1 MELAKIDPDHT
12 LSQAHPETMDL
23 LSHAWCDFAV
33 QALKPDEMKE
43 RSLVFRED
51 SVKVFGKEAKAPS
64 VMMDKSTRMDDGD
77 KFMPTWKANDVKS
90 WIWMQ
95 QAMHPE
101 VNYNSFFRKKWSPWN
116 KYKLVLLKNVSIKK
130 WLMEIKQRRKEEQR
144 LHRAEVHAAVSVA
157 GVAAALAAISAENS
171 RIGCGS
177 DRVAEAAASAAAMV
191 AAQCAKVAE
200 AMGATREQL
209 SSVIGS
215 AIGGTSAAIR
225 GVDTLKERGGQR
237 SRLNGSMSV
246 LPFEDNNEAEFDF
259 EKCRLVLARGAE
271 LHIET
276 ADGRYLLRLVAVILS
291 KEGKVVLRMKKLNM
305 LNTFTKQKESIVRSL
320 HSELYKASDA
330 GETENGYL
338 IVLTTDKGATK
349 LDMMNDYQRYRTW
362 STTIDHMLMLSA
374 VFTKYDQQYYKH

>member
-33 QALKPDEMKE
+33 QALKPDDMKE
-43 RSLVFRED
+43 RSLVFQEDSIKVFRED
-51 SVKVFGKEAKAPS
+51 SIKV
-64 VMMDKSTRMDDGD
+64 DKSARMDDGD

-90 WIWMQ
+90 
-95 QAMHPE
+95 P
-101 VNYNSFFRKKWSPWN
+101 WS

-130 WLMEIKQRRKEEQR
+130 WVTEIKQRLKEEQR
-144 LHRAEVHAAVSVA
+144 LQRAEVHAAVSVA
-157 GVAAALAAISAENS
+157 GVAAALAAISAENCQ
-171 RIGCGS
+171 IGGGGS
-177 DRVAEAAASAAAMV
+177 DRLAEAAASAATMV

-209 SSVIGS
+209 RSVIGS
-215 AIGGTSAAIR
+215 AVGGTSAGEIVTLTAAAATSIR
-225 GVDTLKERGGQR
+225 GVDTLKGRVGQR

-246 LPFEDNNEAEFDF
+246 LPLADSNGAEFEF
-259 EKCRLVLARGAE
+259 EKCRSVLARGAE
-271 LHIET
+271 LYIET
-276 ADGRYLLRLVAVILS
+276 ADGRYLPRSVAVILS

-305 LNTFTKQKESIVRSL
+305 LKAFTRQNESIVRSL
-320 HSELYKASDA
+320 HSELYQASDS
-330 GETENGYL
+330 EEIENGYL
-338 IVLTTDKGATK
+338 IVLTTDKGVTK
-349 LDMMNDYQRYRTW
+349 LDMMNNYQRYRTW